1 VTARERDGGV
11 GGGGT
16 LRAAASPSPT
26 PPTPLSLSLA
36 LALSLARLSNVESC
50 YLSPATLP
58 AAFLSRP
65 PPRPRRLGRNYQ
77 GEIGKLKL
85 YLLIHAA
92 PRSAV
97 PRNASRL
104 LNRKSSLPFA
114 SRGE

>member
-65 PPRPRRLGRNYQ
+65 PPPSPSTREELPGGDRKI
-77 GEIGKLKL
+77 EIVPTDTRGAAFGSPSERIATLK
-85 YLLIHAA
+85 
-92 PRSAV
+92 PEV
-97 PRNASRL
+97 VASVRVA
-104 LNRKSSLPFA
+104 R
-114 SRGE
+114 